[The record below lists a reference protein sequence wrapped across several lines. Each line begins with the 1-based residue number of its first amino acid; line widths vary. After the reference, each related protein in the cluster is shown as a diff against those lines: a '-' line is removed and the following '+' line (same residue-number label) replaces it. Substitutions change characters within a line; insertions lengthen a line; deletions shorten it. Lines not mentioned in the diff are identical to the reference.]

1 MIKNIKIAKC
11 LIKLAKEL
19 IQEKELTLYMIV
31 GISGSG
37 KSTFAKSLSNNQN
50 IKYFQADQYF
60 EKDGEYLFD
69 RTQLGN
75 AHKWCQT
82 SVESELKKGNSVIVS
97 NTGLTLWQRQIYYK
111 IAEKFGAKIKMRIM
125 TGNFKN
131 THNVPE
137 EVIENMKKKF
147 QENKVTQSQISK
159 YNIELI

>member
-1 MIKNIKIAKC
+1 MNNIKIAKQ
-11 LIKLAKEL
+11 LIKLANEL
-19 IQEKELTLYMIV
+19 INNNQLILYMII

-37 KSTFAKSLSNNQN
+37 KSTFARALSSNQN

-82 SVESELKKGNSVIVS
+82 SVENELKKGNNVIVS
-97 NTGLTLWQRQIYYK
+97 NTGLTLWQRQVYYK

-125 TGNFKN
+125 NGNFKN

-147 QENKVTQSQISK
+147 YENKVTSSQISK

>member
-1 MIKNIKIAKC
+1 MNNIKIAKQ

-19 IQEKELTLYMIV
+19 INNNQLVLYMII

-37 KSTFAKSLSNNQN
+37 KSTFARALSSNQN

-111 IAEKFGAKIKMRIM
+111 IAEKFGAKIKMKIM
-125 TGNFKN
+125 NGNFKN

-147 QENKVTQSQISK
+147 HENKVTSSQISK

>member
-1 MIKNIKIAKC
+1 MNHIKIAKQ

-19 IQEKELTLYMIV
+19 INNNQLVLYMII

-37 KSTFAKSLSNNQN
+37 KSTFARALSSNQN

-82 SVESELKKGNSVIVS
+82 SVEGELKKGNSVIVS

-111 IAEKFGAKIKMRIM
+111 IAEKFGAKIKMKIM
-125 TGNFKN
+125 NGNFKN

-147 QENKVTQSQISK
+147 YENKVTSSQIDK

>member
-1 MIKNIKIAKC
+1 MNNIKIAKQ
-11 LIKLAKEL
+11 LIKLANEL
-19 IQEKELTLYMIV
+19 INNNQLILYMII

-37 KSTFAKSLSNNQN
+37 KSTFARALSSNQN

-82 SVESELKKGNSVIVS
+82 SVEGELKKGNNVIVS
-97 NTGLTLWQRQIYYK
+97 NTGLTLWQRQVYYK

-125 TGNFKN
+125 NGNFKN

-147 QENKVTQSQISK
+147 YENKVTSSQISK